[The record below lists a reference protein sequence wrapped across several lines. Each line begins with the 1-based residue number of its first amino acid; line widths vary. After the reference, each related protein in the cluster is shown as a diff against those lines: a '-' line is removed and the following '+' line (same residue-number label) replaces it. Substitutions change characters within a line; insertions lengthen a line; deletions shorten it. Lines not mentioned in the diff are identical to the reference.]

1 MRQEALKTVHNL
13 AKNDPRVLFIG
24 SDLGAGTLEAMRKE
38 LPQQFFMEGISE
50 QHIIGFAAGL
60 AQEGFIPF
68 FNTIGTFI
76 TRRAY
81 EQVCIDIALHDLP
94 VRLLSGG
101 GGMVYAPL
109 GPTHTAIEDFS

>member
-68 FNTIGTFI
+68 FI
-76 TRRAY
+76 R
-81 EQVCIDIALHDLP
+81 VH
-94 VRLLSGG
+94 
-101 GGMVYAPL
+101 
-109 GPTHTAIEDFS
+109 